1 MYRCKLLKLKLTNT
15 EKIVRLICNVYKE
28 PWVQLLIPVSDI
40 AARNCLG
47 CIVKQPN
54 SPWQCNDLAND
65 ARLTF
70 HIDFIFSAHH
80 RKQAEVLLVESENT
94 FLWHKISEKQTRGC
108 SHILRL
114 LFIFLSFFSSGTK
127 STLLSPLHEHIP
139 ASVFPDRWA
148 SGVCHIKTPRPKP
161 TADEAHMFLQW
172 KDITDFTLTCLCLLN
187 PLAWYLIFGA
197 ILGHSLGF
205 AAKGLY
211 CKLWSHHSSVPHS
224 RTLDYVNLC
233 K

>member
-1 MYRCKLLKLKLTNT
+1 M
-15 EKIVRLICNVYKE
+15 IYKE
-28 PWVQLLIPVSDI
+28 PCSQFLLNTSLRRCSQKLPWLYCK
-40 AARNCLG
+40 AAKLSMAM
-47 CIVKQPN
+47 Q
-54 SPWQCNDLAND
+54 
-65 ARLTF
+65 RLSQWCSF
-70 HIDFIFSAHH
+70 NFSYRLHLF
-80 RKQAEVLLVESENT
+80 RPSQKVNGKQAEVLLVESENT

-108 SHILRL
+108 SHILHL

-127 STLLSPLHEHIP
+127 STLSSPLHEHIP
-139 ASVFPDRWA
+139 ASVCPDRWA

-197 ILGHSLGF
+197 ILGRSLGF